1 MVKHSSAGE
10 GQVAHLGKEKFK
22 VAELF
27 FQFSFLRRAPR
38 KKRHASTL
46 AQVEPS
52 QRGWPTS
59 KRQRRGGSRSPLTC
73 SPLTPRSHW
82 SGWATSHHGW
92 RLPPDRHHL
101 EHPLSSSDLRLWVC
115 AGLEAV
121 PAPVA
126 GKVEDHPGGSR
137 GSKGRAGQAGQDS
150 SRLALA
156 RRRGRVG
163 GRRRL
168 WATPWEGS
176 GAGGRWPGT
185 ARCRRRPWRCRT
197 RCPRRTSGKPAASHV
212 SSQSHGSGPDTIN
225 NESLI
230 QIELGET
237 MTLRHVKIGPF
248 MFLAF
253 V

>member
-1 MVKHSSAGE
+1 MTCRSSNTCFRRGDGQAQRGWGKAGGRPGKRRAE
-10 GQVAHLGKEKFK
+10 ETFSILDLGT
-22 VAELF
+22 
-27 FQFSFLRRAPR
+27 APR

-46 AQVEPS
+46 EQVEPS
-52 QRGWPTS
+52 QRGWLTS
-59 KRQRRGGSRSPLTC
+59 KRQRRGGSRSQLTC
-73 SPLTPRSHW
+73 SPLTLRSHW

-101 EHPLSSSDLRLWVC
+101 EHPLSSSVLRLWVY
-115 AGLEAV
+115 AGLGVV

-126 GKVEDHPGGSR
+126 GKVADRPGGSR

-163 GRRRL
+163 DRRRL
-168 WATPWEGS
+168 WADPWEGS
-176 GAGGRWPGT
+176 GAGGSWPGT

-212 SSQSHGSGPDTIN
+212 SSQ
-225 NESLI
+225 
-230 QIELGET
+230 
-237 MTLRHVKIGPF
+237 
-248 MFLAF
+248 
-253 V
+253 